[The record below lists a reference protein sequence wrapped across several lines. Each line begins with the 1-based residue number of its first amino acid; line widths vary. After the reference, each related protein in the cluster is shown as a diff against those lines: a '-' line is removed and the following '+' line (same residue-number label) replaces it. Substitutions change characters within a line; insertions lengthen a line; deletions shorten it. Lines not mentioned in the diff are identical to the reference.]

1 MYGRP
6 SKSRPFTQS
15 LLFQTTKKVNFATLE
30 PELAML
36 KPKRS
41 FLPADDLAEAVV
53 EDAKLGV
60 LLCMED
66 RLNPD
71 LLLNP
76 DCFDTEFEVL

>member
-1 MYGRP
+1 
-6 SKSRPFTQS
+6 
-15 LLFQTTKKVNFATLE
+15 
-30 PELAML
+30 ML
-36 KPKRS
+36 KLKRS

-71 LLLNP
+71 LLLNT